1 MSPTTHVLITGAS
14 RGIGKGLVAA
24 YLNSFNTT
32 VVAAVR
38 NIASADSLRSLPKA
52 SGSRLVV
59 ININV
64 ASADSIKRGITSM
77 ELEHKIDS
85 LDVVLANAGIAAVSP
100 GLSEIDVGD
109 IQPFL
114 NINAYGQLELF
125 KAVAPLLRRSSSGA
139 PSKFMYIIVATDMAQ
154 IAFDSLKGKID
165 FDFAGQAVSVEQSC
179 QNILEIV
186 SAPLQRI

>member
-1 MSPTTHVLITGAS
+1 ML
-14 RGIGKGLVAA
+14 GIGKGLVAA
-24 YLNSFNTT
+24 YLNSSNTT

-59 ININV
+59 INVNV

-114 NINAYGQLELF
+114 NVNAYGQLELF

-139 PSKFMYIIVATDMAQ
+139 PSKFMYMSSLGGSLTAMNTVAPLSAYGASKALGNFLFRWLALEQQEIIMWSQ
-154 IAFDSLKGKID
+154 HPG
-165 FDFAGQAVSVEQSC
+165 SVELGQESC
-179 QNILEIV
+179 
-186 SAPLQRI
+186 R